1 MQESIET
8 MHTELEQRLRFETL
22 LAEISSRFVNVPAT
36 EVDREIE
43 DAQRRI
49 CESLDIDILAVW
61 QLSNEDPVALTATH
75 YYSVQQGLQPPGLLK
90 EEDFPWF
97 VKQLQA
103 GRIVAVSSLE
113 EMPSEAAHDRE
124 VCRQLGVKSNLSI
137 PLSAGG
143 GPLIGVLGLNTTRA
157 ERDWP
162 NALVN
167 QLQLIGQ
174 IFTNALARKS
184 FELALRESEE
194 RLSVATD
201 SGDMGLW
208 VLAVAHKLLSA
219 WVDEE
224 IAELE
229 PPGQQAP
236 SLEK

>member
-8 MHTELEQRLRFETL
+8 FHIELEERLRFDTL

-43 DAQRRI
+43 DAQRHI
-49 CESLDIDILAVW
+49 CESLDILAVW
-61 QLSNEDPVALTATH
+61 QFSNEDPVALTATH
-75 YYSVQQGLQPPGLLK
+75 YYSIQQGPQPPGLLK
-90 EEDFPWF
+90 QGDFPWF
-97 VKQLQA
+97 IKQLQA

-113 EMPSEAAHDRE
+113 EMPAEAAHDRE

-162 NALVN
+162 DALVN

-224 IAELE
+224 IAEFE

-236 SLEK
+236 SPEK